1 MSGCNTK
8 PSTASPD
15 FDAVKAVNETYS
27 ARALTAGQDTERS
40 TSIAQAFGYSP
51 EELKAIPAEANMGL
65 SCGNPT
71 AVAKLKEG
79 ERVLDL
85 GSGGGIDVFLVAA
98 KVGPT
103 GQAIGLDGSADMIS
117 LARKNAAK
125 QGLQPP
131 HVAFV
136 QASLEKDL
144 PIESNSI
151 DCIISN
157 CVINLLPPSGK
168 ANVFKEAYRV
178 LKPGGR
184 IVLDDIVAKKP
195 LPDNVKSNL
204 AGYVSC
210 ISGAVTED
218 EYRAFVGDA
227 GFKDV
232 LFVDR
237 KGDLSVYW
245 QGDTAPNTCCSGPT
259 DLSVCPDFPENFDAN
274 EWAGSYQI
282 YALKPLGNEP
292 VEASPTTLLRWW
304 DAYPTVKS
312 SPQFLTAD
320 EVVDLV
326 RNPELKGNDKLA
338 VIDVRRND
346 HGGGHVR
353 GSEQW
358 PAQTFYDDLPA
369 FFEKHKNT
377 EQVIFYCQSSNGR
390 GPRSAGWY
398 QDYLDSRAPDNHA
411 SKAYVLQGGIKGWKA
426 KFTGHDDLLD
436 YDK

>member
-1 MSGCNTK
+1 MSCCNTK

-40 TSIAQAFGYSP
+40 ASIAQAFGYSP

-79 ERVLDL
+79 EAC
-85 GSGGGIDVFLVAA
+85 GIDVFLIAA

-103 GQAIGLDGSADMIS
+103 GQAIGLDGTMIS

-125 QGLQPP
+125 QGLKPP

-210 ISGAVTED
+210 ISGAVFLNTPHQ
-218 EYRAFVGDA
+218 YRHLTKLFADA
-227 GFKDV
+227 

-237 KGDLSVYW
+237 KGDLNVYW
-245 QGDTAPNTCCSGPT
+245 QGDTAPSTCCSGPT
-259 DLSVCPDFPENFDAN
+259 DLNVRPDFPENFDAN
-274 EWAGSYQI
+274 EWAGAYQI
-282 YALKPLGNEP
+282 YAIKPLGDEP

-326 RNPELKGNDKLA
+326 RNPELKDNDKLA
-338 VIDVRRND
+338 VID
-346 HGGGHVR
+346 GGH
-353 GSEQW
+353 W

-398 QDYLDSRAPDNHA
+398 QDYLDSRAPDTHA

-426 KFTGHDDLLD
+426 KFTGDTDLLD
-436 YDK
+436 FDN